1 MKQFILSILILLSTN
16 LYAQCDITNYQEY
29 YPDLR
34 DCCFV
39 GADLSGHDFSGA
51 NLEGVNFTLS
61 NFEIN
66 YNTNEHSPNFA
77 FANLTNANFS
87 GVNLDKSHFYGANC
101 QGADFSNSS
110 YDLDPPSIFG
120 ANFQYANFQGAN
132 FYTDGYDGNNGWPL
146 PDFDIYDT
154 DSWIPNF
161 SYADFSYAGF
171 ANVKFREGN
180 FTEANFYGARFI
192 QVEFIQSSIYCSIS
206 PEYECPLII
215 DGANFSNS
223 IQYFYPDDSPG
234 DFFNENQV
242 NWDSNA
248 AGITLSNLCF
258 ENAEICT
265 GYVQDDC
272 SPMSTYSGGCLVNE
286 IEFTECTTLNE
297 SFFINSAQG
306 LPNFYD
312 CSMPIDCHSNNDN
325 QDCSDEYSDL
335 DNDGFDDMSYD
346 AGYYLGA
353 TSGDVNFDSNINVVD
368 IVNLVSIIL
377 ERR

>member
-39 GADLSGHDFSGA
+39 GADLTGHDFSGA

-61 NFEIN
+61 NFEG
-66 YNTNEHSPNFA
+66 YSPNFA

-87 GVNLDKSHFYGANC
+87 GVNLDQSHFYGANC
-101 QGADFSNSS
+101 QGADFSNIS
-110 YDLDPPSIFG
+110 YQLWPRSIVG

-132 FYTDGYDGNNGWPL
+132 FNGHFDMFTPYDDS
-146 PDFDIYDT
+146 DFNISDT
-154 DSWIPNF
+154 SSWIPDF
-161 SYADFSYAGF
+161 SYADFSYATF
-171 ANVKFREGN
+171 VDFDFYAAN
-180 FTEANFYGARFI
+180 FTAANFNGTRFV
-192 QVEFIQSSIYCSIS
+192 QTVFHQSSQACYYFS
-206 PEYECPLII
+206 EYECPLII

-223 IQYFYPDDSPG
+223 TQYLFNDDIPG
-234 DFFNENQV
+234 NFFNENQV

-265 GYVQDDC
+265 GHV
-272 SPMSTYSGGCLVNE
+272 SNGCAPFYTCPIDE
-286 IEFTECTTLNE
+286 IELTECTTLNE
-297 SFFINSAQG
+297 SFFINSPQG

-377 ERR
+377 GTQ